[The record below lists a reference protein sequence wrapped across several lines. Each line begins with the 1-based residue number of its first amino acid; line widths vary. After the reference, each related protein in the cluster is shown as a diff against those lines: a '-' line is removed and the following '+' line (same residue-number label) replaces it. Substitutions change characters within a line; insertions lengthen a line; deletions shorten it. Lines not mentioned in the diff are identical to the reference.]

1 MKLKSLLGKHKPS
14 NNGAESASPRPK
26 PSETIEE
33 YVNKLLDTNK
43 VVVFSK
49 TTCPYCAK
57 VKELFKS
64 LNEPILVV
72 ELDDIRNNN
81 KVE

>member
-1 MKLKSLLGKHKPS
+1 MKLKSLLDKHKPS
-14 NNGAESASPRPK
+14 NSNLATSASPRPK
-26 PSETIEE
+26 PSETIED

-43 VVVFSK
+43 VVVFGK

-72 ELDDIRNNN
+72 ELDEIRN
-81 KVE
+81 KSEY